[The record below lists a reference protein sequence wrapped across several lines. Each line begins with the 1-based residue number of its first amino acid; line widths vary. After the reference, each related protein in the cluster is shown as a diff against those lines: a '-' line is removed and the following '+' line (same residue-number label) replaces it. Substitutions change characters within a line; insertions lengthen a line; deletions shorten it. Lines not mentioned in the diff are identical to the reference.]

1 MSSTVSDASP
11 QTRIQELDIIRGFAL
26 FGVFVVNLS
35 YSLARPSGPTDRAI
49 AWIVNYLFQDRFW
62 PLFTF
67 LFGLS
72 FTILLT
78 RAESRGHNT
87 LVIYLRRMAVLFFF
101 GALFQTFLGGGGI
114 LVRYAAIGLLLVPL
128 RRVRSSVLIALSAG
142 LFLLTAARVQDF
154 VRARWT
160 PEQRAVEK
168 QRSAENRRI
177 RTTGTFAEVTLNRG
191 EELWH
196 TVSHSTFL
204 FGATSAIA
212 AVFCLGLA
220 FAHTSVL
227 GNLATHQDFLR
238 RAFFWCL
245 LAGVTGVVLFNLVK
259 LDPSWPYPWRT
270 AWIFFDLVSAALQG
284 LSYAAGLA
292 VVLRTPL
299 WRQRLGFLAPA
310 GRMTLTN
317 YILQALLFKIL
328 FGRFFLQLK
337 LGPAA
342 GFVLTMGLFALQ
354 VAFSKWRLREHRYGP
369 LEQLWRYLTYGSA
382 RFREPVAAAP

>member
-1 MSSTVSDASP
+1 MSSTVSVATP

-26 FGVFVVNLS
+26 FGVFAVNLS
-35 YSLARPSGPTDRAI
+35 YSLAPPSGPTDRAI
-49 AWIVNYLFQDRFW
+49 AWIVNYLFEDRFW

-101 GALFQTFLGGGGI
+101 GALFNTFPGGGTT
-114 LVRYAAIGLLLVPL
+114 LVRYAAVGLLLVPL

-160 PEQRAVEK
+160 PEQRAVEM
-168 QRSAENRRI
+168 QRRAENRRI
-177 RTTGTFAEVTLNRG
+177 ETTGTFAEVTLNRG
-191 EELWH
+191 KQLWH

-204 FGATSAIA
+204 LGATSATA
-212 AVFCLGLA
+212 AVFLPGLA

-227 GNLATHQDFLR
+227 GNLATRQDFLR

-245 LAGVTGVVLFNLVK
+245 LAAGVTRVVLFNLGK
-259 LDPSWPYPWRT
+259 PARSWPYPWRT
-270 AWIFFDLVSAALQG
+270 AWIFFDLVSATLQG

-292 VVLRTPL
+292 VVLRRPL

-317 YILQALLFKIL
+317 YILQSLLYQIL
-328 FGRFFLQLK
+328 FDRFFLQLK

-354 VAFSKWRLREHRYGP
+354 VAFSKWRLRKHRYGP

-382 RFREPVAAAP
+382 RYRELQGA